1 MGGYSNDKFDSLVD
15 SAWVETDPAARV
27 KMLNDAQ
34 MIALEE
40 AAGMP
45 FVGLFAM
52 QIASPKVDMGYP
64 GGDPAE
70 TGLAKVWNQWH
81 RISEGI
87 RWRG

>member
-1 MGGYSNDKFDSLVD
+1 MGSGMCRRGR
-15 SAWVETDPAARV
+15 VETDPAARV
-27 KMLNDAQ
+27 KMLNSAQ

-64 GGDPAE
+64 GGDPCPLYTSDAADE
-70 TGLAKVWNQWH
+70 
-81 RISEGI
+81 
-87 RWRG
+87 